1 MSDEPDFKPLKTE
14 LHHWW
19 PQCVSAYWND
29 AKGAVSWMKTNG
41 EVIRAPGKRFGAIS
55 NGHYLKANL
64 NGEPSVWDHSFEG
77 VFGQADSSF
86 PELINWLLGLECEHV
101 PLRKDIRE
109 GFLPQNVDEKTL
121 SMLVECLV
129 SLVVRNP
136 KFREGG
142 VSVAEHLR
150 GPLSEA
156 ERNGL
161 ISANIMH
168 CQRRIVDSFGTD
180 GKFAVLFTR
189 DSEFHFGDGFYHN
202 LTSMTQNGFG
212 ARMVV
217 PITPNVCVFFCR
229 PNRYRTEP
237 RLVTL
242 MLERHEV
249 DFFNK
254 TIQVYARNMLFY
266 RNEAPELMDYYRVGE
281 HRVYSHPDPMNH
293 WVQALSGVEPS
304 RLLIDF

>member
-1 MSDEPDFKPLKTE
+1 MINGPDFKPLKSA

-29 AKGAVSWMKTNG
+29 RQGAVSWVKPNG
-41 EVIRAPGKRFGAIS
+41 EVIRSPGKRFGAIR
-55 NGHYLKANL
+55 NGHHFKAGFS
-64 NGEPSVWDHSFEG
+64 GEPSPWDHSFEA
-77 VFGQADSSF
+77 VFEKADSSF
-86 PELINWLLGLECEHV
+86 PELIEWLLGLECKHT
-101 PLRKDIRE
+101 PLRTEIRD
-109 GFLPQNVDEKTL
+109 GLLPQDVDETKL
-121 SMLVECLV
+121 SILVECLV
-129 SLVVRNP
+129 SLAVRSP
-136 KFREGG
+136 KFRESG
-142 VSVAEHLR
+142 VSFAEHLR
-150 GPLSEA
+150 GPLDEA

-180 GKFAVLFTR
+180 GKFAILFTHDR
-189 DSEFHFGDGFYHN
+189 EFHFGDGFYHN

-212 ARMVV
+212 ARIVA

-229 PNRYRTEP
+229 PSRYRTEP

-242 MLERHEV
+242 MLKRDEV

-254 TIQVYARNMLFY
+254 AIQVYSRDMLFY
-266 RNEAPELMDYYRVGE
+266 RNEVPELMDYYRVGE
-281 HRVYSHPDPMNH
+281 HRVFSHPDPMKQ

-304 RLLIDF
+304 RMLIDF